1 MLRDN
6 FFACGPKKVEQRVN
20 VQRVMARTE
29 RREIL
34 FRQLKQPHSR
44 PQAPGVLRVR
54 RMLEIFLEMHERAR
68 SLDQPLEEIVVVGV
82 AVEPKVL
89 EHIVSFVVALV
100 VPAPKVSAIKRMLC
114 HFAGKFG
121 VVAFQVANELRN
133 SFAFAHEGLNFSMPQ
148 MMGKPTFPE
157 GPDKIRRRSQE

>member
-1 MLRDN
+1 
-6 FFACGPKKVEQRVN
+6 
-20 VQRVMARTE
+20 MARTE

-34 FRQLKQPHSR
+34 LRQFEESDR
-44 PQAPGVLRVR
+44 RAQAPAVFRMCRVF
-54 RMLEIFLEMHERAR
+54 EIFLEMHEGAR
-68 SLDQPLEEIVVVGV
+68 GLDQPFEEIIVVSLG
-82 AVEPKVL
+82 VEPKMF

-100 VPAPKVSAIKRMLC
+100 VPAPKVSAIKRMLR

-157 GPDKIRRRSQE
+157 GPDKIRRHSQE